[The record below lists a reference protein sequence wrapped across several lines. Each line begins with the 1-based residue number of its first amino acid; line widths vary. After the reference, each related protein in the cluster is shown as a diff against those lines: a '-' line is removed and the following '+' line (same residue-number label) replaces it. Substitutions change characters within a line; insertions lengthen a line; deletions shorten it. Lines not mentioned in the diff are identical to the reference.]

1 MEMHNLEKNN
11 SEKISVGVD
20 IGGTAV
26 KIGLFYEN
34 GKIITKTEIPT
45 RQDDNCAYV
54 LSDTADTVKKLIKE
68 TEVDINNIV
77 GIGIGVPG
85 PVADGIVKHCVNLHW
100 ENSVDVSGIM
110 ERLTGLKAVTVND
123 ANAAAV
129 GELWMGGGKERGS
142 MIQV

>member
-1 MEMHNLEKNN
+1 MEIYNLEKNN

-54 LSDTADTVKKLIKE
+54 LSDTADTGKKLIKE
-68 TEVDINNIV
+68 TEVDINNIFCNDDLQ
-77 GIGIGVPG
+77 IASP
-85 PVADGIVKHCVNLHW
+85 IVSDLQELLSPAFGEIMNSMKDILSTV
-100 ENSVDVSGIM
+100 SVDS
-110 ERLTGLKAVTVND
+110 LLKKYNY
-123 ANAAAV
+123 
-129 GELWMGGGKERGS
+129 
-142 MIQV
+142 

>member
-1 MEMHNLEKNN
+1 MEIYNLEKNN

-85 PVADGIVKHCVNLHW
+85 WRHCC
-100 ENSVDVSGIM
+100 
-110 ERLTGLKAVTVND
+110 
-123 ANAAAV
+123 
-129 GELWMGGGKERGS
+129 
-142 MIQV
+142 